1 MKVKKREKNGC
12 KKNNHLSPSIQNP
25 TTYMYDVKNPGFGW
39 EQAQKYGG
47 VILANEILAL
57 LS

>member
-1 MKVKKREKNGC
+1 MKVKKKR
-12 KKNNHLSPSIQNP
+12 KKWLQKEQPSLPEHTNP